1 MLGVKVRFQ
10 FKGRGIE
17 RTIAALSQR
26 QFLPTLGKIGADLL
40 QSVKG
45 NIDTNGQGKW
55 PAYSDLYAAR
65 KAAGKTPGGAR
76 FGMTMLKDSGQLYG
90 SLRTVADV
98 GPKGPRAY
106 VFAVGTH
113 SSGISN
119 QELLQIHFQ
128 GGPRM
133 PRRSAIMPSDLVAFT
148 RRAEAAISSYLNRAK
163 R

>member
-45 NIDTNGQGKW
+45 NIDSNGQGKW
-55 PAYSDLYAAR
+55 PAYSSLYAAR

-98 GPKGPRAY
+98 GPRGPRAY
-106 VFAVGTH
+106 VFAAGTH

-128 GGPRM
+128 GGPHM